1 VLAAPLSAEL
11 FAINLEDRPWADSK
25 MTPQPTACFT
35 EKLEVTGAY
44 QTIARK
50 MYIRARGFPVPA
62 FASALEKV
70 RKDASWQ
77 SFEIECGHDIMID
90 KPDELSDLLMRAI

>member
-1 VLAAPLSAEL
+1 MRAL
-11 FAINLEDRPWADSK
+11 AINQEDRAWADSK
-25 MTPQPTACFT
+25 MAAQSTACFT
-35 EKLEVTGAY
+35 EKLRVTGAC
-44 QTIARK
+44 QMIAK
-50 MYIRARGFPVPA
+50 KTYIRAKGFPVAA